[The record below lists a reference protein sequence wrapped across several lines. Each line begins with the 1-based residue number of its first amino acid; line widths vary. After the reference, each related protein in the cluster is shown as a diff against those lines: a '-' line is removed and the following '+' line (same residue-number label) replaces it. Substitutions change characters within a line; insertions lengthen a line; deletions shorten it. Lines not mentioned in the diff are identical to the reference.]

1 MSLDPPTY
9 LSSLQNNIR
18 ARPIPWEGAV
28 RAGTIT
34 ENDLKT
40 IKAVDKVRKEQRRQ
54 TVESDTES
62 YQSLILGGKK
72 GKSVLESASK
82 RADVIQYMLVLTGDL
97 INDAPILAPKL
108 LEHPEPYKPLIPYLS
123 QSANPEDPIPLLASS
138 VLTSLLS
145 TAQMQSPK
153 PDQRTDDALNQLY
166 KYLSTLTKSQDS
178 GLQDIA
184 VQEYS
189 SLLRTNRAREIFW
202 QQREHTV
209 NPLIDILR
217 TAIGASRDSD
227 STLRGNGGSSIR
239 TTTENGLSSAISLQ
253 LLYHVLLTIWQLSF
267 EASLIGKG
275 LEKEQEI
282 VPLYTQLLRLS
293 PKEKTTR
300 LLLSTLLNLFSAPSN
315 KPTLLPAAT
324 TARLPALL
332 ANLKGRHLTD
342 PDLVDD
348 LTSLSD
354 MLTEYTSSQ
363 TTFDEYA
370 AEVQSGR
377 LRWSPPHRSQE
388 FWHENARKILEDDGG
403 ALPKKLRE
411 IMGKSWEDDKQVLAI
426 ACNDVG
432 WLVKEAPDRRQVL
445 EKLGVKGRV
454 MELMTD
460 KDEGV
465 RWESLRA
472 VGEWLR
478 YSFDD

>member
-9 LSSLQNNIR
+9 LNSLQNNIR

-28 RAGTIT
+28 RAGFIT
-34 ENDLKT
+34 DNDLKT
-40 IKAVDKVRKEQRRQ
+40 IKAVDKVRKEQRKQ
-54 TVESDTES
+54 TVESDVEA
-62 YQSLILGGKK
+62 YQSLILGGSR

-82 RADVIQYMLVLTGDL
+82 RTDVIQYMLVLTDDL
-97 INDAPILAPKL
+97 INDAPSLSKSL
-108 LEHPEPYKPLIPYLS
+108 LSHPSPYKPLVPYLTHS
-123 QSANPEDPIPLLASS
+123 TNPEDPIPLLASS

-145 TAQMQSPK
+145 ASQQQSAKSNP
-153 PDQRTDDALNQLY
+153 QTDEALAKLY
-166 KYLSTLTKSQDS
+166 TYLSTLTKSQDS

-189 SLLRTNRAREIFW
+189 SLLQTKKAREIFW
-202 QQREHTV
+202 KQREETV

-217 TAIGASRDSD
+217 AAVGAGRDSD
-227 STLRGNGGSSIR
+227 STLFNGGSSIR
-239 TTTENGLSSAISLQ
+239 SATEAGLSGGVGLQ
-253 LLYHVLLTIWQLSF
+253 LLYHVLLPIWQLSF

-282 VPLYTQLLRLS
+282 IPLYGQLLRLS

-300 LLLSTLLNLFSAPSN
+300 LLLSTLLNLLSATSN
-315 KPTLLPAAT
+315 KSTLLPAAT
-324 TARLPALL
+324 TARLPAVLS
-332 ANLKGRHLTD
+332 NLKGRHLTD
-342 PDLVDD
+342 PDLLED
-348 LTSLSD
+348 LKA
-354 MLTEYTSSQ
+354 LTEMLDDYTSSQ

-370 AEVQSGR
+370 AEVQSGH
-377 LRWSPPHRSQE
+377 LRWSPPHRDAT
-388 FWHENARKILEDDGG
+388 FWVENARKILDDDGS
-403 ALPKKLRE
+403 ALPKKLKE
-411 IMGKSWEDDKQVLAI
+411 IMGKAWEDEKQVLAI

-432 WLVKEAPDRRQVL
+432 WLVRQAPEKRSVL
-445 EKLGVKGRV
+445 EKLGVKARI

-460 KDEGV
+460 SDEAV

>member
-1 MSLDPPTY
+1 MTIGAPT
-9 LSSLQNNIR
+9 
-18 ARPIPWEGAV
+18 
-28 RAGTIT
+28 
-34 ENDLKT
+34 
-40 IKAVDKVRKEQRRQ
+40 
-54 TVESDTES
+54 
-62 YQSLILGGKK
+62 
-72 GKSVLESASK
+72 
-82 RADVIQYMLVLTGDL
+82 
-97 INDAPILAPKL
+97 LAPKL
-108 LEHPEPYKPLIPYLS
+108 LEHPEPYKPIVPYLS
-123 QSANPEDPIPLLASS
+123 SSTNPEDPIPLLASS

-145 TAQMQSPK
+145 TAQTRSPK
-153 PDQRTDDALNQLY
+153 SDQKTDDALTQLY

-189 SLLRTNRAREIFW
+189 SLLQTKKARELFW
-202 QQREHTV
+202 QQREETV

-217 TAIGASRDSD
+217 TAVGASRDSD
-227 STLRGNGGSSIR
+227 STLRGNGGSSSIR
-239 TTTENGLSSAISLQ
+239 TATDNSLSGVIGLQ

-282 VPLYTQLLRLS
+282 IPLYTQLLRLS

-300 LLLSTLLNLFSAPSN
+300 LLLSTFLNLLSVPSN
-315 KPTLLPAAT
+315 KSILLPTAT

-342 PDLVDD
+342 PDLLDD
-348 LTSLSD
+348 LRTLTD
-354 MLTEYTSSQ
+354 MLDAYTSSQ

-377 LRWSPPHRSQE
+377 LRWSPPHRDE
-388 FWHENARKILEDDGG
+388 AFWRENARKILENDGG
-403 ALPKKLRE
+403 ALPKKLQK
-411 IMGKSWEDDKQVLAI
+411 IMGKGWDDEKQVLAI

-432 WLVKEAPDRRQVL
+432 WLVKEAPDKRQVL

-478 YSFDD
+478 YSYDD